1 MIRYTNQAVKEI
13 VTGILIYGFVCT
25 LIILF
30 FVDGGQLLSALAG
43 LALGIFGSAALL
55 LHMTVTLESTVDTM
69 DEHAANATRPSPT

>member
-30 FVDGGQLLSALAG
+30 FVEGGQLLSALAG
-43 LALGIFGSAALL
+43 LALGIFRQRSAA
-55 LHMTVTLESTVDTM
+55 
-69 DEHAANATRPSPT
+69 AAYDSYA